1 MIHEYGTDGTAT
13 VTGSAPLSRGPQPG
27 WMTLDQARE
36 RAFTGE
42 IVFETEP
49 EVRTYLDNGVAYYA
63 ERAPSAPLGERLVE
77 AGVLDQGQLER
88 GTVRIGE
95 VEHLGRLF
103 DRDPSVDRDAVL
115 VVTEA
120 LTDELVTELA
130 NDVITTIR
138 STAYRHHPSGLHRW
152 FASPVDSASDYRPG
166 MVSSLE
172 TSVLDDLPGLPMFG
186 GNQATDQLY
195 IEWDEPGIDDVPV
208 NQESFVEQFDDS
220 MLEALLDDS
229 AADET
234 AWDAEPELTIDFH
247 SATWPLA
254 QLTLPDGG
262 LISHEDL
269 LSDDDDVEFDVV
281 WPDGRS
287 AVPEVEVEHEAAAAV
302 VPTSVD
308 DLTMTP
314 IATFDEEI
322 VAEVPADVADAVKR
336 AIAALEAASFPAP
349 TVAPIPQP
357 SDFDEPAA
365 FPATAPAPAFNGFA
379 PPSLDTSAEA
389 IYARMAAEQEAVEGK
404 SDSTEPRL
412 PTTASIA
419 EAAADVSVDEDHT
432 AEPEEAG
439 NERSSALRRLIGSL
453 RRKDR

>member
-1 MIHEYGTDGTAT
+1 
-13 VTGSAPLSRGPQPG
+13 
-27 WMTLDQARE
+27 
-36 RAFTGE
+36 
-42 IVFETEP
+42 
-49 EVRTYLDNGVAYYA
+49 VAYFA
-63 ERAPSAPLGERLVE
+63 ERSSSAPLGGRLVE
-77 AGVLDQGQLER
+77 AGVLDQGQLDR

-95 VEHLGRLF
+95 VDHLGRLF

-130 NDVITTIR
+130 NEVISTIR

-152 FASPVDSASDYRPG
+152 FASPVDSATDYRPG

-172 TSVLDDLPGLPMFG
+172 TSVLEDLPGLPMFG
-186 GNQATDQLY
+186 GDQATDQLY
-195 IEWDEPGIDDVPV
+195 IEWDEPGIDAAPGSE
-208 NQESFVEQFDDS
+208 ESFVEQFDDS
-220 MLEALLDDS
+220 MLEALLDDA
-229 AADET
+229 AADDT
-234 AWDAEPELTIDFH
+234 AWDTEPELTVDFQ

-254 QLTLPDGG
+254 QLMLPDGG
-262 LISHEDL
+262 LIAHEDL
-269 LSDDDDVEFDVV
+269 LSDADVEFDVV
-281 WPDGRS
+281 WPDGGS
-287 AVPEVEVEHEAAAAV
+287 VVPDDSSDEVPADVPELEVGSEAEIEHEAA
-302 VPTSVD
+302 VPSSVA

-349 TVAPIPQP
+349 TVAPILQP
-357 SDFDEPAA
+357 SDFDEPVA
-365 FPATAPAPAFNGFA
+365 FPAIAPAPTFNGFA

-389 IYARMAAEQEAVEGK
+389 IYARMAAEQEVAEAP
-404 SDSTEPRL
+404 SDSFEPRL
-412 PTTASIA
+412 PTTASSPEATA
-419 EAAADVSVDEDHT
+419 EVTVDEEGP
-432 AEPEEAG
+432 AEPDEGG